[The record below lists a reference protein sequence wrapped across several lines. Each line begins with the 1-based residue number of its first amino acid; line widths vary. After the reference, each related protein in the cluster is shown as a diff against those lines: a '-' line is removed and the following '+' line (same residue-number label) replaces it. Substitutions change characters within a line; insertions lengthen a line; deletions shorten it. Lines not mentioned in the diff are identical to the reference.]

1 MDSDKEL
8 FEAMKK
14 RMDSDKKKE
23 EYFYSVNDEVLGVI
37 NIALDGKIVCKNIK
51 IDGKKYKY
59 NHKIPVTFNGI
70 KDFDIMDFNSIKN
83 NFNINNYISSIKKF
97 LNKKE
102 DILKKIVMS
111 VIEFYESDDYENVI
125 EISISSNVHFADNSI
140 YISVSFAIYEE
151 KDEIDAYIDLQFD
164 LESEKIKTLTKGF
177 Y

>member
-37 NIALDGKIVCKNIK
+37 DITFDGKIVCKNIK

-125 EISISSNVHFADNSI
+125 EISISSNVHFSDNSI
-140 YISVSFAIYEE
+140 YISVSFALYEE

>member
-37 NIALDGKIVCKNIK
+37 NITLDGKIVCKNIK

-151 KDEIDAYIDLQFD
+151 KVEIDAYIDLQFD